1 MIETPTNPTPF
12 RHVLPN
18 GRLQEPSTPESA
30 VRNAVLCH
38 VFLAAGAFSG
48 ILFVVV
54 PILWLTGKQESG
66 YLDDHGRE
74 ACNFGISMLIWMALL
89 AATVVG
95 IAFLW
100 IPWVFMVFMAIRS
113 AVIASHREFIRYPMT
128 LRIL

>member
-1 MIETPTNPTPF
+1 
-12 RHVLPN
+12 
-18 GRLQEPSTPESA
+18 
-30 VRNAVLCH
+30 
-38 VFLAAGAFSG
+38 
-48 ILFVVV
+48 
-54 PILWLTGKQESG
+54 
-66 YLDDHGRE
+66 
-74 ACNFGISMLIWMALL
+74 MLIWMALL